1 MKKLI
6 LILIMVPVLG
16 IVHLNAQNL
25 SENSAFDI
33 LTKWEGKWK
42 NKAVFEKSL
51 WTSERN
57 ETRGTTESGLIL
69 SNNYLETMVYNGDS
83 SSKYIIVYDQSSNQF
98 NRWEFNSDGNNTF
111 WTGKWKKSDNSMTW
125 NYIDFSN
132 SGINGKI
139 VESFKSDEMIK
150 TNVTMK
156 DKSGNILLKI
166 NSTKEKN

>member
-83 SSKYIIVYDQSSNQF
+83 SSKYIIVY
-98 NRWEFNSDGNNTF
+98 
-111 WTGKWKKSDNSMTW
+111 GKNPK
-125 NYIDFSN
+125 
-132 SGINGKI
+132 
-139 VESFKSDEMIK
+139 
-150 TNVTMK
+150 
-156 DKSGNILLKI
+156 
-166 NSTKEKN
+166 

>member
-6 LILIMVPVLG
+6 LMLIMIPVFG
-16 IVHLNAQNL
+16 TVHLYAQNL
-25 SENSAFDI
+25 SENGAFDV

-42 NKAVFEKSL
+42 NKAIFEKSL
-51 WTSERN
+51 WNLERS

-98 NRWEFNSDGNNTF
+98 NRWEFSSDGNNTF
-111 WTGKWKKSDNSMTW
+111 WTGKWKKSENSMTW

-139 VESFKSDEMIK
+139 IESFKSDEMIE
-150 TNVTMK
+150 TSVTMK
-156 DKSGNILLKI
+156 DSSGNILLRI
-166 NSTKEKN
+166 NSTKAKN